1 MIITLICLHFVIKSL
16 IVDFAFFFSK
26 WSLIAKVFDYDENM
40 FYHHFLNI
48 NPKLQCPCFVAASR
62 LQCPCFVAAGVL
74 GQLSSRRQKDQKQM
88 LVSLATIYVAFLLTW
103 LPYAF
108 IVLTQGLKLD
118 VYNFMP
124 LGMSQ
129 CLAMGGLGRKGTRV
143 EGLASCF
150 DLESRECAFYI

>member
-1 MIITLICLHFVIKSL
+1 
-16 IVDFAFFFSK
+16 
-26 WSLIAKVFDYDENM
+26 
-40 FYHHFLNI
+40 
-48 NPKLQCPCFVAASR
+48 
-62 LQCPCFVAAGVL
+62 
-74 GQLSSRRQKDQKQM
+74 M

-108 IVLTQGLKLD
+108 IVLTQGLKLN
-118 VYNFMP
+118 VYNVMP

-129 CLAMGGLGRKGTRV
+129 CLAMGGGGGGGGGGGLGRKGTRV